1 MVDDTVFMKEA
12 LKEAQKALAA
22 GEFPVGCVLV
32 SNNEILAT
40 GSRTGTLDMF
50 ANEVDHAEM
59 VALRR
64 LAQRPAPADHSDIIL
79 YSTLEPCLMCFAA
92 LILGGIGKIVYAYED
107 VMGGGTGCD
116 LTALA
121 PLYKNSRVS
130 IKPNVLRKES
140 LALFKAYFSDPE
152 TTYWNES
159 LLSTYTLGQ

>member
-1 MVDDTVFMKEA
+1 MKKA
-12 LKEAQKALAA
+12 LNEAQKALST

-32 SNNEILAT
+32 CNNEILAA
-40 GSRTGTLDMF
+40 GSRIGTLDTL

-59 VALRR
+59 LALRR
-64 LAQRPAPADHSDIIL
+64 LARRPAPEDHSKITL

-92 LILGGIGKIVYAYED
+92 IILSGIGKIVYAYED
-107 VMGGGTGCD
+107 IMGGGTGCD

-121 PLYKNSRVS
+121 PLYKNSRISV
-130 IKPNVLRKES
+130 KPNVLRNES

>member
-1 MVDDTVFMKEA
+1 MRKA
-12 LKEAQKALAA
+12 LKEAQKALST

-32 SNNEILAT
+32 GNNEILAT
-40 GSRTGTLDMF
+40 GSRTGTIDTL

-64 LAQRPAPADHSDIIL
+64 LAQRPAPEGHSKITL
-79 YSTLEPCLMCFAA
+79 YCTLEPCLMCFAA
-92 LILGGIGKIVYAYED
+92 LILSGIDKIVYAYED

-121 PLYKNSRVS
+121 PLYKNSRISV
-130 IKPNVLRKES
+130 KPNVLRNES